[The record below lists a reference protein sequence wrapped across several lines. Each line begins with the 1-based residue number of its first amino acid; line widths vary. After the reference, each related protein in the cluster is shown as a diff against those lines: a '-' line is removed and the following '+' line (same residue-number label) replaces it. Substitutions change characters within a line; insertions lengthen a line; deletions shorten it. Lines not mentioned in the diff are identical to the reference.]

1 MAVPAIPVI
10 DFWGILRGIRAVAA
24 RVFDSKFSALI
35 TISATFGV
43 VLSSLVAFFGGLVIP
58 HISTEF
64 IESTTL
70 NNLQDSFGFIHI
82 AKYILRIDLLLSILN
97 FYLIFFETLITFIL
111 ATSFSFLVLSWSIKL
126 KQSIGSDIRSSAV

>member
-35 TISATFGV
+35 TISATFGG

-70 NNLQDSFGFIHI
+70 NNSQNILCNLKKSKRILQI
-82 AKYILRIDLLLSILN
+82 
-97 FYLIFFETLITFIL
+97 
-111 ATSFSFLVLSWSIKL
+111 V
-126 KQSIGSDIRSSAV
+126 